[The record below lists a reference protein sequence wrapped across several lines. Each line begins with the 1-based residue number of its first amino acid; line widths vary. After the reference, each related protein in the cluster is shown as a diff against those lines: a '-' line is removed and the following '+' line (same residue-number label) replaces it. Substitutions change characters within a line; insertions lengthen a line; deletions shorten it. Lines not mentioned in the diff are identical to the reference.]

1 MGGASSRPDDG
12 ELAPGRSHWDRLP
25 QELRDMV
32 VDATRLFP
40 RLVHGDLAAAELRF
54 LTEPQLEELWTD
66 VCRHGWLG
74 DLAALPAPPRG
85 SQCFGAVRS
94 RAMLA
99 HLKAAGVADAAALR
113 LVAVRNGWT
122 DQLDFGRPLE
132 LAAAAAYEGSV
143 ALLADLVE
151 ARGAVRPSVALAE
164 LAAWGGHLAAVAW
177 LHERM
182 AGVRWTPA
190 VTEYAAGSGSLALVQ
205 WLEAHRPECVSATA
219 VVAAARNGHQ
229 PVAVRMALQ
238 HGHAGVLAALHARH
252 PGVLPALA
260 PRDVE
265 AAGSAAALRVVH
277 QHAGIA
283 DPRAL
288 LDALVR
294 RGRADAVAWA
304 CGALGLRP
312 DQPML
317 LAACDGDHGAL
328 AAWLVAQPRIRIDA
342 AAVGRA
348 IARSAVAVLH
358 VFVAHG
364 PAARAAVA
372 AQLGEAMNMDLV
384 QWLHARHPAVFTQVA
399 LDGAMRLGN
408 AAVVAYL
415 LDHVDG
421 VGWDTARARKH
432 AKGEGKEHLVALLE
446 AYSARRY
453 STVC

>member
-1 MGGASSRPDDG
+1 
-12 ELAPGRSHWDRLP
+12 
-25 QELRDMV
+25 
-32 VDATRLFP
+32 
-40 RLVHGDLAAAELRF
+40 
-54 LTEPQLEELWTD
+54 
-66 VCRHGWLG
+66 
-74 DLAALPAPPRG
+74 
-85 SQCFGAVRS
+85 
-94 RAMLA
+94 
-99 HLKAAGVADAAALR
+99 
-113 LVAVRNGWT
+113 
-122 DQLDFGRPLE
+122 
-132 LAAAAAYEGSV
+132 
-143 ALLADLVE
+143 
-151 ARGAVRPSVALAE
+151 
-164 LAAWGGHLAAVAW
+164 
-177 LHERM
+177 M

-229 PVAVRMALQ
+229 PVVEWLDARGGGEGAAREAVRMALQ

-384 QWLHARHPAVFTQVA
+384 QWLHARHPAVFTQAA

-432 AKGEGKEHLVALLE
+432 AKGESKEHLVALLE